1 MDSSHRITFVAP
13 GELATFL
20 EAEAERRLATVSS
33 TAQQL
38 LSEAYLREYDPSKSP
53 QEIDSQ
59 LRLIQK
65 HSDSVEYL
73 GVDARYPYRVD
84 LPEGKDWGRDYAYYA
99 ERRGAAK
106 ALKRW
111 YE

>member
-13 GELATFL
+13 GELAKFL
-20 EAEAERRLATVSS
+20 EYEAEQRLATISS

-38 LSEAYLREYDPSKSP
+38 LSEAYLRDHAASESTRSVDA
-53 QEIDSQ
+53 Q
-59 LRLIQK
+59 LSLIAK
-65 HSDSVEYL
+65 HSDKIDYR
-73 GVDARYPYRVD
+73 GVNVKHPYRVE
-84 LPEGKDWGRDYAYYA
+84 LPEKMNWGRKYEYYN
-99 ERRGAAK
+99 ERTAAAK